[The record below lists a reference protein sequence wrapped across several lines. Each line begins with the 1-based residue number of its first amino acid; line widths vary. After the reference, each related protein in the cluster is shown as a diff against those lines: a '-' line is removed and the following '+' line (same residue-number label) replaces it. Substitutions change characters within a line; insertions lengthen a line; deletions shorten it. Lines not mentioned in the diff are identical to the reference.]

1 MRPLYFIVLVCLGL
15 LLAACGEQAATPT
28 APPLEATEPPAPT
41 EPAAPTEALAPTE
54 PAAPTEPVFPI
65 AYSWGWDTQTACLLG
80 STADGEWRDAEDTAP
95 LLGGGETYQL
105 YGPTSVLTSTTGE
118 APGLVED
125 GPCTGT
131 YWVYFPEAA
140 GDQPFVALNAPAEP
154 LPRAAQAEDTAQEM
168 YQEAV
173 TEILRQQG
181 ITEPEINIT
190 QIFRVDLEGDGTEE
204 VLLGATRYTE
214 PSLPTVG
221 RGDYSLVLL
230 RRVTGEQGDQVETSL
245 IEAQS
250 YPQAE
255 EFAAPDTF
263 RIAGILD
270 LNGDGVLEVVVESR
284 YYEGGGVVVYA
295 LENGELRPMLSCGC
309 GA

>member
-1 MRPLYFIVLVCLGL
+1 VLA
-15 LLAACGEQAATPT
+15 LLAACGEQAAAPTP
-28 APPLEATEPPAPT
+28 PPTTTPVSEPTEPAPT
-41 EPAAPTEALAPTE
+41 EPAATDVLTETVL
-54 PAAPTEPVFPI
+54 PI

-80 STADGEWRDAEDTAP
+80 SADNGTWRDAAATAP

-105 YGPTSVLTSTTGE
+105 YGPTSPITSTTGE
-118 APGLVED
+118 APTYSEA

-131 YWVYFPEAA
+131 YWVFFPESP
-140 GDQPFVALNAPAEP
+140 GDQPFVALSAEAEP
-154 LPRAAQAEDTAQEM
+154 LPREAQAQDTTEDV
-168 YQEAV
+168 YQEAI

-181 ITEPEINIT
+181 ITEPEVIMT
-190 QIFRVDLEGDGTEE
+190 QIFRVDLEGDSTEE
-204 VLLGATRYTE
+204 VLLSATRYAE
-214 PSLPTVG
+214 PSLPTVS

-230 RRVTGEQGDQVETSL
+230 RQTTDEQAGDVETSL

-284 YYEGGGVVVYA
+284 YYEGGSVVIYQ
-295 LENGELRPMLSCGC
+295 LDNGELRPALSCGC